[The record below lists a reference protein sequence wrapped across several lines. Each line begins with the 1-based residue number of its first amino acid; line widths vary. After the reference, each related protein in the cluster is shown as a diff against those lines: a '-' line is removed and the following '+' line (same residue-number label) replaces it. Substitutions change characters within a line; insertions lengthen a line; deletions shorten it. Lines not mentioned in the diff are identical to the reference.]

1 MLQPRGRAALAA
13 VVAVG
18 LLLPAAPALAT
29 NGYFAHGYGTPSK
42 AMAGTGVTIGE
53 GPLAAAQNPALG
65 IQAGNVAGGCL
76 TVFMPHRDVTVSD
89 NGRMSPLPPGKYDSQ
104 NEIFGIVC
112 GGANAMVRDDTSVGA
127 LLFANGGMNTKYDRA
142 LFANFGAG
150 TAPTGV
156 DMAQAFLAL
165 NVAHRLSDAVTVGV
179 APVFAAQRFKA
190 TGLEAF
196 AGMSQ
201 SPADVTGRNYDYSYG
216 GGFKLGAVWNA
227 TPWLTLGASYQSKM
241 WMTPFEKYRGLF
253 AEGGDFDIP
262 AWASAGI
269 AVEPVHGLT
278 FLLEYQRI
286 FYGDVAAIANGG
298 APPFGPLG
306 SANGPGFGWKDM
318 DVFKLGVQW
327 QATQD
332 LMLRAGYSHATRF
345 TGGDQVLFNVLAP
358 ATVRDHVSVGFSYS
372 LATAWR
378 LSASYTHAFS
388 NTLTGSTPGLMMG
401 QRATLRMAQDEA
413 TVSLSY
419 RF

>member
-1 MLQPRGRAALAA
+1 MAA
-13 VVAVG
+13 G
-18 LLLPAAPALAT
+18 LLSPAKPAQAT

-42 AMAGTGVTIGE
+42 SMAGTGVTIGE
-53 GPLAAAQNPALG
+53 GPLATAQNPALG
-65 IQAGNVAGGCL
+65 NQVGNVAGGCL

-89 NGRMSPLPPGKYDSQ
+89 NGRMSVLPPGKYDSQ
-104 NEIFGIVC
+104 NEIFGIAC
-112 GGANAMVRDDTSVGA
+112 GGANFKVRDDTSVGA
-127 LLFANGGMNTKYDRA
+127 LLFANGGMNTKYDKA

-165 NVAHRLSDAVTVGV
+165 NLAHRVSDTVTIGA
-179 APVFAAQRFKA
+179 APVFAIQRFKA

-201 SPADVTGRNYDYSYG
+201 HPGDVTGNGYDYSYG
-216 GGFKLGAVWNA
+216 GGLKIGAVWTA

-241 WMTPFEKYRGLF
+241 WMTPYDKYRGLF

-269 AVEPVHGLT
+269 AVEPVRGLT

-286 FYGDVAAIANGG
+286 FYSDVAAIANGG

-306 SANGPGFGWKDM
+306 SGNGPGFGWKDM

-327 QATQD
+327 QATSD
-332 LMLRAGYSHATRF
+332 LMLRAGYSHASRF
-345 TGGDQVLFNVLAP
+345 TDSDQVLFNILAP
-358 ATVRDHVSVGFSYS
+358 ATVRDHVSAGFTYALSVD
-372 LATAWR
+372 WR
-378 LSASYTHAFS
+378 VSASYTHAFS
-388 NTLTGSTPGLMMG
+388 NKLTGSTPGLMMG
-401 QRATLRMAQDEA
+401 QRATLRMDQDEA
-413 TVSLSY
+413 TVSVSY